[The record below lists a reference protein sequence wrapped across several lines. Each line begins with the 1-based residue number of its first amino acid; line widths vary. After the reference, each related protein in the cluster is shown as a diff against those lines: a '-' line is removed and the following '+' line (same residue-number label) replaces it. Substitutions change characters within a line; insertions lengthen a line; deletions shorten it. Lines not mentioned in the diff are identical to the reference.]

1 MRYSLFAAWV
11 GLALVAPLSIA
22 NAQEAGAD
30 CATTPAA
37 VLPELAGWSTR
48 QPITAADDASGLPAA
63 MLKIGS
69 AAEAALKPRAD
80 IHYVATPEKPG
91 DPASHGGLFTFMVE
105 QAGTYRV
112 ALGAAAWVDVVKGA
126 AALSSSAHGHG
137 PACSGVR
144 KMVDFALTP
153 GSYILQ
159 IAGSSGSTLPI
170 MIVRLHSQK

>member
-1 MRYSLFAAWV
+1 MRYGLFAAWV
-11 GLALVAPLSIA
+11 GHALVAPLSVA

-30 CATTPAA
+30 CATSPAA
-37 VLPELAGWSTR
+37 VPPELAGWSAR
-48 QPITAADDASGLPAA
+48 QPIVAAGDASSLPAA
-63 MLKIGS
+63 TLKIGS
-69 AAEAALKPRAD
+69 AADAGLKPRAN
-80 IHYVATPEKPG
+80 IHYVATPQKPG
-91 DPASHGGLFTFMVE
+91 DPASHGGLFAFTVE
-105 QAGTYRV
+105 QAGSYRV
-112 ALGAAAWVDVVKGA
+112 ALGAAAWVDVVKGT

-170 MIVRLHSQK
+170 MIVRVNAQK